1 MVWGVCRRVLRNH
14 HDAEDAFQATFLVL
28 VRKAASLASPELL
41 ANWLYGVAH
50 QTAIKARATTAK
62 RSTRERQV
70 TQMPEPTVT
79 EPGLWNDL
87 QPLLDQELSRLP
99 DAYRAILVLCDLEG
113 KTRKQVAQ
121 QLGVPEGTVGS
132 RLARARTMLAKR
144 LARHGLTVSGGALAA
159 VLPHDAASAC
169 VPPSVVSSTIKAA
182 SVFAAGQAAAAGMIS
197 AQAAALTEGVLK
209 AMLLTKFKVLT
220 AVLLAVTLLGSGAVL
235 LSSRTLGQ
243 DSRPRQNDARL
254 QPAGTEDGK
263 AKSKEDA
270 KKDRE
275 RLQGSWKLVAVDG
288 SGKPKNLIV
297 PGEDKKDEDVPGEP
311 KKDEDVPGEPKK
323 VVDEVD
329 GRFVFSGD
337 EFTAKKGF
345 EVLYKGKFKLDI
357 SKSPK
362 AIDLKIV
369 EALAPNE
376 DNEGKTVL
384 GIYALDGDDL
394 KLCLATPGEEDRPT
408 KLAGEAGKHV
418 LLTLKREKN

>member
-1 MVWGVCRRVLRNH
+1 VCRRVLRNH

-28 VRKAASLASPELL
+28 VRKAASIASPELL

-79 EPGLWNDL
+79 EPDLWNDL

-113 KTRKQVAQ
+113 KTRKEVAQ
-121 QLGVPEGTVGS
+121 QLGVPQGTVGS

-159 VLPHDAASAC
+159 VLSQDAASAC

-182 SVFAAGQAAAAGMIS
+182 SVFAAGQAAAAGLIS
-197 AQAAALTEGVLK
+197 AQAAALTQGVLK
-209 AMLLTKFKVLT
+209 AMLLTKFKALT

-243 DSRPRQNDARL
+243 DPRPRQNAARL
-254 QPAGTEDGK
+254 PPAGTEDGK
-263 AKSKEDA
+263 AKSEEDA

-275 RLQGSWKLVAVDG
+275 RLQGIWKLVVVDG
-288 SGKPKNLIV
+288 SGKPKNEIA
-297 PGEDKKDEDVPGEP
+297 PGEP
-311 KKDEDVPGEPKK
+311 KKDGDVPGEPRQTEQA
-323 VVDEVD
+323 DHQAGGQED

-337 EFTAKKGF
+337 EFTAKKGDQ
-345 EVLYKGKFKLDI
+345 VLYKGKFKLDI

-362 AIDLKIV
+362 VIDLEIV
-369 EALAPNE
+369 EAPAPNA
-376 DNEGKTVL
+376 DKEGKTSL
-384 GIYALDGDDL
+384 GIYALNGDDL

-408 KLAGEAGKHV
+408 KLAGEAGRHV
-418 LLTLKREKN
+418 LLTLKREKK